1 MPSATINPT
10 GTPWESIANRTLLF
24 SLSCAGYR
32 LASTSGASAVRIGL
46 DLAGFNH
53 QAFEIGDIHDCFQQP
68 GPLALVS
75 PAPFGYAQENRRWVS
90 SSSGSPG
97 QIAQGSAGSQN
108 PEHGVEK
115 AAAVIG

>member
-53 QAFEIGDIHDCFQQP
+53 QP
-68 GPLALVS
+68 GASMTASSNLARSPSSRQRPSAPLKRTDGRCLPVPVVRGRLRKMAEVE
-75 PAPFGYAQENRRWVS
+75 QRWMEARKS
-90 SSSGSPG
+90 
-97 QIAQGSAGSQN
+97 
-108 PEHGVEK
+108 
-115 AAAVIG
+115 